1 MSVLLKRILMAIVR
15 SFMMFGAVFML
26 AVSGGAYAKQN
37 KNAGQGQSGG
47 SEASEVNT
55 NRQLRTGENVRGR
68 DRAEERQGLQDTREP
83 GSSSSEIN
91 SNKQM
96 KTEADIRGADRAAE
110 RHELKDTK
118 APAKARKKTRAKVKK
133 YPRASQ

>member
-1 MSVLLKRILMAIVR
+1 MTIVK
-15 SFMMFGAVFML
+15 SFMMLAAVFML
-26 AVSGGAYAKQN
+26 AVSGGAYAKQD

-55 NRQLRTGENVRGR
+55 NRQSRTGENVRGR
-68 DRAEERQGLQDTREP
+68 ERAEERHGLQDTREP
-83 GSSSSEIN
+83 GSASSEIN
-91 SNKQM
+91 ANKQM

-118 APAKARKKTRAKVKK
+118 TPAKARKITRAKVKK